1 MQVLRDFVGH
11 GSFACT
17 CWFEKPNSVWWISKD
32 KNTSTTH
39 THTRFHHE
47 MQGWAWV
54 NLENKVVS
62 NDGDLSHIILFILQI
77 EENISIL
84 L

>member
-1 MQVLRDFVGH
+1 MWRKNQF
-11 GSFACT
+11 
-17 CWFEKPNSVWWISKD
+17 D
-32 KNTSTTH
+32 KIQ
-39 THTRFHHE
+39 E

-54 NLENKVVS
+54 YLENKVVS
-62 NDGDLSHIILFILQI
+62 NDGDLSHVIWFILQI